1 MVLSRMSFSAVNIG
15 SFYESS
21 KIFAKKLQ
29 YMLQFSLIW
38 ACSSGGTG
46 PNGSKNFCVRL
57 YTSETPVQETG

>member
-1 MVLSRMSFSAVNIG
+1 MSFSAVNIG